1 MIAATSFWSF
11 TRPTTWR
18 GHSLLFLETILNVLS
33 IVFQV
38 LLFFILRVLQVLYFF
53 ILRVLQAWWNY
64 ADENRTFLEPPRVI
78 FNGWMKSWFGKKIG
92 SFIISINITYSKIG
106 RISHQ
111 KYDRKLITEKSK
123 KRNAYSDPFKFHPLQ
138 LVENH
143 YQAPSCQHCRITP
156 HQVDRESLE

>member
-78 FNGWMKSWFGKKIG
+78 FGWNLDLGKKLEAL
-92 SFIISINITYSKIG
+92 SFQLISPIVKSGGFHTKNMTESWLRRRAKKEMRTVIRLNSIHYSLWKTIIRPQVVNIAESPHIRLT
-106 RISHQ
+106 
-111 KYDRKLITEKSK
+111 
-123 KRNAYSDPFKFHPLQ
+123 
-138 LVENH
+138 ENH
-143 YQAPSCQHCRITP
+143 WNS
-156 HQVDRESLE
+156 